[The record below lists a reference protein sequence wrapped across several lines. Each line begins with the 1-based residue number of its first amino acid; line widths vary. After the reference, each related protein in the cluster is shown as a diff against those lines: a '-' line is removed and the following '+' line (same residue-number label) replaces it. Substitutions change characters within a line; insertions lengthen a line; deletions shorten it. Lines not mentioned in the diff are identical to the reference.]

1 MGEAN
6 FYYFTCLKFY
16 HHLGDPFPSPLDLI
30 MAQSLRNLTRRGSS
44 LLSSLTN
51 AANNTC
57 SKTIFASQRLTC
69 NALLPKRHFGMTSYL
84 RQQDYID
91 ASTAADVYLSSNEAK
106 IRQLS
111 NEALEESLCHD
122 DYFGLKGLVNMQE
135 LFDAGVHFGH
145 KQGMGFEAMTE
156 YMLGHRFDTCIID
169 LNHTVPLLE
178 DALNFIAHIAFRGG
192 IVLFITNHRE
202 TAHLVEATAMEC
214 GEYAHTKEWLTR
226 VLCDSTNYFGAVTR
240 LPDLVIL
247 LSTKTTVFDDH
258 LAVRDT
264 AKMLIPTV
272 AICDSNSDPRLVTY
286 PIPGN
291 DDSVSA
297 VSLYLRLFKTAI
309 LRGKT
314 KRASV
319 LVKEENEALEIF
331 STTGSGV
338 LPEEETTKR
347 EKNEELIRQIT
358 ALQEA
363 TKKSN
368 ERVQLELEA
377 VAREAEF
384 EKEEKDES
392 EKLTK
397 KIQQKK
403 KMAKKKKK
411 RTE

>member
-1 MGEAN
+1 
-6 FYYFTCLKFY
+6 
-16 HHLGDPFPSPLDLI
+16 
-30 MAQSLRNLTRRGSS
+30 
-44 LLSSLTN
+44 
-51 AANNTC
+51 
-57 SKTIFASQRLTC
+57 
-69 NALLPKRHFGMTSYL
+69 MTSYL

-338 LPEEETTKR
+338 LPEEEATKR

-368 ERVQLELEA
+368 ERAQLELEA

>member
-1 MGEAN
+1 
-6 FYYFTCLKFY
+6 
-16 HHLGDPFPSPLDLI
+16 
-30 MAQSLRNLTRRGSS
+30 
-44 LLSSLTN
+44 
-51 AANNTC
+51 
-57 SKTIFASQRLTC
+57 
-69 NALLPKRHFGMTSYL
+69 
-84 RQQDYID
+84 
-91 ASTAADVYLSSNEAK
+91 
-106 IRQLS
+106 
-111 NEALEESLCHD
+111 
-122 DYFGLKGLVNMQE
+122 
-135 LFDAGVHFGH
+135 
-145 KQGMGFEAMTE
+145 
-156 YMLGHRFDTCIID
+156 
-169 LNHTVPLLE
+169 
-178 DALNFIAHIAFRGG
+178 
-192 IVLFITNHRE
+192 
-202 TAHLVEATAMEC
+202 MEC

-338 LPEEETTKR
+338 LPEEEATKR

-377 VAREAEF
+377 VARETEF

-403 KMAKKKKK
+403 KNGQEEKEENRMKKVSFFFVLPVDIFQIF
-411 RTE
+411 RVVDELYNVWFLNL

>member
-1 MGEAN
+1 M
-6 FYYFTCLKFY
+6 
-16 HHLGDPFPSPLDLI
+16 
-30 MAQSLRNLTRRGSS
+30 
-44 LLSSLTN
+44 
-51 AANNTC
+51 
-57 SKTIFASQRLTC
+57 
-69 NALLPKRHFGMTSYL
+69 
-84 RQQDYID
+84 
-91 ASTAADVYLSSNEAK
+91 
-106 IRQLS
+106 
-111 NEALEESLCHD
+111 
-122 DYFGLKGLVNMQE
+122 
-135 LFDAGVHFGH
+135 
-145 KQGMGFEAMTE
+145 
-156 YMLGHRFDTCIID
+156 
-169 LNHTVPLLE
+169 
-178 DALNFIAHIAFRGG
+178 
-192 IVLFITNHRE
+192 
-202 TAHLVEATAMEC
+202 
-214 GEYAHTKEWLTR
+214 
-226 VLCDSTNYFGAVTR
+226 
-240 LPDLVIL
+240 
-247 LSTKTTVFDDH
+247 
-258 LAVRDT
+258 
-264 AKMLIPTV
+264 
-272 AICDSNSDPRLVTY
+272 TY

-338 LPEEETTKR
+338 LPEEEATKR

-411 RTE
+411 RTEWKKCLFFVLPVDIFQIPCRWRVVKRLVFESLVL